1 MLKRMAALAALFCVV
16 GLLCLPTGAQ
26 NNREQAPIFTYVAQW
41 AVPRAQWADVTKMNE
56 ATKPLLD
63 GLVADGTLIGYG
75 TFDNRIHSVEGMTH
89 GSWFQATSLAGIF
102 NALDKIYAQPGAV
115 TQPVMAASKHMD
127 YLMISNIHGA
137 KTVTNG
143 TGYLRVISAQIK
155 PGRELEFVEAYRRY
169 LEPVYAKLLAEGTIV
184 SYQLDTEYNIENAPG
199 RFFSAVVTPNAEGL
213 DKMRMALDELFEKNP
228 AALEALMSASVA
240 NSRNDLIARVSSIT
254 RK

>member
-1 MLKRMAALAALFCVV
+1 MLKRIAAFAALFCVV
-16 GLLCLPTGAQ
+16 GLLCLPSGAQ
-26 NNREQAPIFTYVAQW
+26 NNPEQAPIFTYVAEW

-63 GLVADGTLIGYG
+63 SLVADGTLIGYG
-75 TFDNRIHSVEGMTH
+75 TFDNRIHSVDGMTH
-89 GSWFQATSLAGIF
+89 GSWFQATSVAGIF

-115 TQPVMAASKHMD
+115 TQPVMAASKHQD
-127 YLMISNIHGA
+127 YLMVANFHGA
-137 KTVTNG
+137 KAVSGG

-155 PGRELEFVEAYRRY
+155 PGKEEEFVEAYRHY
-169 LEPVYAKLLAEGTIV
+169 LLPMYEKLLAEGAIE

-213 DKMRMALDELFEKNP
+213 DKMRVAANELFEKNP
-228 AALEALMSASVA
+228 AALEALMSASVP
-240 NSRNDLIARVSSIT
+240 NSRNDMIARVDSMK